1 MAFCVLTLESHKYI
15 ARRGL
20 PMKKEMSLRLL
31 LCLVL
36 ACLSP
41 SGSWAEENASWA
53 HSGHP
58 AESGWVELQDASLLN
73 IPILNMEEK
82 TVWRYPYENIP
93 VYIQNQTIKGIL
105 RGPSDMAGSEVAVSI
120 SSFNTSAFLGAFRA
134 KDSSAKILDKVSRL
148 KLNRSGEASFAL
160 NKTCNGMYM
169 ISVIDENNS
178 TILSALPLLVTP
190 GEMSLDAPAQIAAGD
205 VLTLKANISK
215 AENVSKIFAAIMI
228 SRTDYENASVNLNSS
243 GTEEDLNSTIS
254 LRNKSITMRGIPRI
268 SSELLM
274 QIITLL
280 PMDSAVGM
288 QETKGEEAEIIL
300 ITGEEWEKG
309 SYILICG
316 VYSPGRGLLGIR
328 EKMIEVI

>member
-1 MAFCVLTLESHKYI
+1 
-15 ARRGL
+15 
-20 PMKKEMSLRLL
+20 
-31 LCLVL
+31 
-36 ACLSP
+36 
-41 SGSWAEENASWA
+41 
-53 HSGHP
+53 
-58 AESGWVELQDASLLN
+58 
-73 IPILNMEEK
+73 
-82 TVWRYPYENIP
+82 
-93 VYIQNQTIKGIL
+93 
-105 RGPSDMAGSEVAVSI
+105 VSI
-120 SSFNTSAFLGAFRA
+120 SSFNTSAFLGAFQA
-134 KDSSAKILDKVSRL
+134 KDNSAKILGKVSRL

-160 NKTCNGMYM
+160 NKTYNGMYM

-254 LRNKSITMRGIPRI
+254 LGNKSITMRGIPRI

-300 ITGEEWEKG
+300 ITGAEWEKG

-316 VYSPGRGLLGIR
+316 VYSPGKGLLGIR
-328 EKMIEVI
+328 EKTIEVI